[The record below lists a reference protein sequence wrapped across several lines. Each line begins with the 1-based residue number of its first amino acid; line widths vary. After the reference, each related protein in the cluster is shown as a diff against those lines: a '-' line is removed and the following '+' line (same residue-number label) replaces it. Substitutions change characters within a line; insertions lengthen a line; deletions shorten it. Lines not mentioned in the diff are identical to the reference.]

1 MSIVLTI
8 TIIFLIFSKKED
20 FIMIAVGID
29 VGGTSIKGA
38 TINEKGVVLD
48 RFTMKTDKHAA
59 PEIVI
64 GELCELVNKT
74 LQEHHYEDKISGI
87 GIGIPGTFNKETGV
101 IVNTPNLPLWN
112 GFNLKSFMEE
122 RCHLYVK
129 IVNDAD
135 AAAFAEAKF
144 GVAKDY
150 EFVLMI
156 TLGTG
161 VGGGIVINKNLCN
174 GNLGMGAELGHMVI
188 EMDGRE
194 CGCGR
199 KGCFEAYA
207 SATAL
212 NKLTKEAMDADPN
225 SLLHKVAE
233 ENGGIDATVAFKA
246 EKLGDASAKEVVA
259 KYVKYL
265 SEGLMNYCNI
275 LRPNVIVLSG
285 GVANEGENLLS
296 RVRAYMEEHHYG
308 MKNAPKAEIKQATLG
323 YDAGKIGAA
332 ALYL

>member
-1 MSIVLTI
+1 
-8 TIIFLIFSKKED
+8 
-20 FIMIAVGID
+20 MIAVGID

-38 TINEKGVVLD
+38 TIRENGEILN
-48 RFTMKTDKHAA
+48 RFSMPMDKYAS
-59 PEIVI
+59 PEVTL
-64 GELCELVNKT
+64 GQLCDLVNET
-74 LQEHHYEDKISGI
+74 ISEHHKGDKISGI

-101 IVNTPNLPLWN
+101 VVSCPNLPTWS

-122 RCHLYVK
+122 KTKLYVK

-135 AAAFAEAKF
+135 AAALAEAKF
-144 GVAKDY
+144 GAGK
-150 EFVLMI
+150 EFNYLIMI

-161 VGGGIVINKNLCN
+161 VGGGIVINKALYN
-174 GNLGMGAELGHMVI
+174 GNLGMGGELGHMVI

-212 NKLTKEAMDADPN
+212 NKQTREAMNANPD
-225 SLLHKVAE
+225 SLLHEVVKE
-233 ENGGIDATVAFKA
+233 LGGLDARVPFIA
-246 EKLGDASAKEVVA
+246 EKRGDEVA
-259 KYVKYL
+259 KKVVENYIKYL
-265 SEGLMNYCNI
+265 SEGLLNYCNI
-275 LRPNVIVLSG
+275 FRPQIIVLSG
-285 GVANEGENLLS
+285 GVANEGENLLG
-296 RVRAYMEEHHYG
+296 RVREYMKLHNYG
-308 MKNAPKAEIKQATLG
+308 MQKAPVVEIRQATMG